1 VSELSATPIVQ
12 DRPAPAEQVA
22 QLRAIRALVEELAGT
37 QAGGAF
43 ESADDLDRR
52 YDAASPIAQ
61 RHFDALAGEITA
73 YAAAG
78 LSALITGRSSGGD
91 VQGAAAHLAREMERS
106 IRRMEGLI

>member
-1 VSELSATPIVQ
+1 M
-12 DRPAPAEQVA
+12 
-22 QLRAIRALVEELAGT
+22 RAIRALVDELAGAP
-37 QAGGAF
+37 AGGAF
-43 ESADDLDRR
+43 ESDEDLDRR

-61 RHFDALAGEITA
+61 RRFDALAGEVTA

-106 IRRMEGLI
+106 IRRMETLI